1 MEITLKSLV
10 SFGQLRFWVLAFALQ
25 AGSGGAR
32 RVVCLGEVL
41 GALPRELGY
50 VVVVCVVVV
59 DLVEH
64 LENQLCEQLGAQCR
78 LG

>member
-25 AGSGGAR
+25 AGSEGAR

-41 GALPRELGY
+41 GALPRELGW
-50 VVVVCVVVV
+50 VV